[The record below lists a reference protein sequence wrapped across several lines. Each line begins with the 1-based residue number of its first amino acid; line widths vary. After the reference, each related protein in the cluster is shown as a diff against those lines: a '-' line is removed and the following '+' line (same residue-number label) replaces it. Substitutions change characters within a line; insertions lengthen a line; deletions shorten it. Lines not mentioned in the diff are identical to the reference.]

1 MWIWRGITWGSCM
14 LSPHWTPDAPM
25 TTLQLCRCLFV
36 FLSRDFFSSQGI
48 LITTR
53 FPLSLTSIFLNKKI
67 ELLPGDGTNVLDGL
81 VGSSQQI
88 HLRRAIGSA
97 FGSSYQKVADQWR
110 SRWDPSLRKKTT
122 SNWRGHES
130 PRISRSGG
138 QLFGEQKIIMWLD
151 SFWPWMCL
159 HLLT

>member
-1 MWIWRGITWGSCM
+1 
-14 LSPHWTPDAPM
+14 M
-25 TTLQLCRCLFV
+25 TTLQLCRCLYV

-88 HLRRAIGSA
+88 EPLAQHLDRAI
-97 FGSSYQKVADQWR
+97 
-110 SRWDPSLRKKTT
+110 KKLQT
-122 SNWRGHES
+122 SEGRGEIPH
-130 PRISRSGG
+130 
-138 QLFGEQKIIMWLD
+138 
-151 SFWPWMCL
+151 
-159 HLLT
+159 